1 MLRVKDRY
9 ALYTPFYNIEE
20 GKNPKWMCKGCSFSR
35 VGAPSI
41 ARLHILGDSGKM
53 CPKSRK
59 NGFPKDALEAFMEL
73 HEEATD
79 KSEQVKKSKSDE
91 VHNMQYMYWQAGK
104 LCYKQSGS
112 FPQS

>member
-1 MLRVKDRY
+1 MCFLHISLMKSHPPLIFLALTRSLTPSIIILYTMLRVKDRY

-59 NGFPKDALEAFMEL
+59 NGWPKDALEAFMEL
-73 HEEATD
+73 HEGRKA
-79 KSEQVKKSKSDE
+79 V
-91 VHNMQYMYWQAGK
+91 
-104 LCYKQSGS
+104 L
-112 FPQS
+112 